1 MRIQTTMML
10 VALAAGTSL
19 ASAQEVPAGCADRS
33 DRYSTCDTVGPQ
45 ESRHHRGAVR
55 VWDPNLA
62 QWRIED
68 PRRVWDPNLARY
80 RDESRH
86 QVWDPYLARYRP
98 RDERRDP
105 APAFE
110 RHGDGRHRH
119 PGHQG
124 WCFARH

>member
-1 MRIQTTMML
+1 MRIQTTMIL
-10 VALAAGTSL
+10 VALAAGASL
-19 ASAQEVPAGCADRS
+19 AAAQELPAGCAGRS
-33 DRYSTCDTVGPQ
+33 DAYGACDTVGPH

-86 QVWDPYLARYRP
+86 QVWDPYLAKYRP

-105 APAFE
+105 APAFQ
-110 RHGDGRHRH
+110 RHDGRHRH
-119 PGHQG
+119 AGHQG